1 MIKNPLTISP
11 EMATLDVMKLMRERR
26 VSCLP
31 VVEDGKLVGVIT
43 EADLIEVS
51 SKLLENYLRDAQH

>member
-1 MIKNPLTISP
+1 
-11 EMATLDVMKLMRERR
+11 

-31 VVEDGKLVGVIT
+31 VLENGKLVGVIT

-51 SKLLENYLRDAQH
+51 SKLLENYLRDA